1 MVNPM
6 KLAAMSSSPKS
17 AASTLTNDVNSHR
30 FDTIIREYKRSI
42 NKKRQNLNKLKRN
55 ELTDL
60 IVKLR
65 QELFSETSQIL
76 TDSDRSDDEDEKKTA
91 TDEEFLQQVLNRSL
105 EQNELLLR
113 LVDRL
118 TTPQPVQPTSSHNLD
133 LDGIIKVIIAIMI
146 LYTLNILS
154 QKE

>member
-1 MVNPM
+1 
-6 KLAAMSSSPKS
+6 
-17 AASTLTNDVNSHR
+17 
-30 FDTIIREYKRSI
+30 
-42 NKKRQNLNKLKRN
+42 
-55 ELTDL
+55 
-60 IVKLR
+60 
-65 QELFSETSQIL
+65 
-76 TDSDRSDDEDEKKTA
+76 
-91 TDEEFLQQVLNRSL
+91 
-105 EQNELLLR
+105 LR